1 MTEEMIAEEGL
12 AAEVEAG
19 MEEDDNDIVEATSA
33 SGDSG
38 AGASRT
44 RGVLGRQ

>member
-12 AAEVEAG
+12 AAESG
-19 MEEDDNDIVEATSA
+19 MMEEDDNDIVEATSA